1 MGRMLHIALYLSAPL
16 LQPRKASVG
25 LHLPLVTS
33 RRLSLHQLHGTSTK
47 EPPARA
53 EVPPALLGAMH
64 QFVCALW
71 SSGGA
76 QSKL

>member
-1 MGRMLHIALYLSAPL
+1 MLHGPLYLSARL

-33 RRLSLHQLHGTSTK
+33 RRLCLRQLHGNNPK

-53 EVPPALLGAMH
+53 EVPPALLSAMRL
-64 QFVCALW
+64 VVRAPW
-71 SSGGA
+71 NSVGA
-76 QSKL
+76 QSRL

>member
-1 MGRMLHIALYLSAPL
+1 MGRMLCISLYLSAPL

-33 RRLSLHQLHGTSTK
+33 RRLSLHQLHGTSPK
-47 EPPARA
+47 EPPASA
-53 EVPPALLGAMH
+53 EVPPAHLGAMCRVVH
-64 QFVCALW
+64 APV
-71 SSGGA
+71 GG